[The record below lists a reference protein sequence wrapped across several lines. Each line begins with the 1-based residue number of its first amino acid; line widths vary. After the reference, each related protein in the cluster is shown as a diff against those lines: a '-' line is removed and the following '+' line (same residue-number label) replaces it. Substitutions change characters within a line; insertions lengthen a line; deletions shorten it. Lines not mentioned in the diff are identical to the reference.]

1 MENGLKL
8 SKEILFLIKLYK
20 ITINKKIFRDYYFPY
35 YFNKY
40 NIKTNALPKMEILS
54 ELDCNSHGYSSR
66 LINKWINEGVLKLQ
80 NGIDSR
86 NRPLKIYSINQ
97 NVLKKKLASL
107 PLFKEIYEIIENETT
122 VFYGR
127 GIEIKSG

>member
-8 SKEILFLIKLYK
+8 TKEIIFLIKLYK
-20 ITINKKIFRDYYFPY
+20 ITMNKKMFRDYYFPE

-40 NIKTNALPKMEILS
+40 NIKTKSLPKMEILN

-66 LINKWINEGVLKLQ
+66 LINKWISEGVLRLE

-86 NRPLKIYSINQ
+86 NRPLKTYSINHD
-97 NVLKKKLASL
+97 VLKKKLAHT